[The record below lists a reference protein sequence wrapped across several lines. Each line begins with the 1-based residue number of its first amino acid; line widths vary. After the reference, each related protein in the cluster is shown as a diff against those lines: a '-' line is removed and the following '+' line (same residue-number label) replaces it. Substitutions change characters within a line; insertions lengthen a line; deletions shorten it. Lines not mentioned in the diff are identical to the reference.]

1 MPVIP
6 RRNYAQ
12 AHLDEVRN
20 ITGIHDWF
28 GFLDRQDRLV
38 HLMEISHPTMLHYDD
53 EPADFS
59 YYCTWDF
66 LGRIEW
72 YGLWI
77 NKTPQEDWLFREID
91 KRNDEWSDIGGVF
104 NHQSNEALAILNRFQ
119 NLIGLARGE
128 SAIA

>member
-6 RRNYAQ
+6 PRNYAQ

-20 ITGIHDWF
+20 ITGINDWF
-28 GFLDRQDRLV
+28 GFLDREDRLV

-53 EPADFS
+53 ELADFS
-59 YYCTWDF
+59 YYCTWEF

-77 NKTPQEDWLFREID
+77 NKTPQEDWLFREIY
-91 KRNDEWSDIGGVF
+91 KRNDEWSDIGGVID
-104 NHQSNEALAILNRFQ
+104 HERNEAKAIINRFQ
-119 NLIGLARGE
+119 NLIHLARGE
-128 SAIA
+128 KALT